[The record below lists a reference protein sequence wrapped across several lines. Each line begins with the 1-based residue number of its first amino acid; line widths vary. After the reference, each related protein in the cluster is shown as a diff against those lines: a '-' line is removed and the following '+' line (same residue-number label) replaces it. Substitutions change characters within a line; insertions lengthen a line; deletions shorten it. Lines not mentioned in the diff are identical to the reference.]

1 MKHLLFATALTLSG
15 FCVNAHA
22 SLQDDLPEGFDAG
35 TYVSRYQDL
44 SMAFGAQHDADLF
57 TFAKNHFL
65 MNGRLEGREARSY
78 LSLGLPADFK
88 ETDYIALNPDLE
100 SHVRTHGLN
109 PIHFALSHFLSD
121 GKKEGRAYKTGRQ
134 EETSKSVVSLPKDFD
149 AKTYLDLNKDV
160 EAYAVGQG
168 FAPLDFAKEHYLA
181 CGRNENRLYLVPVP
195 LVSPSL
201 PSPSDNVAP
210 KSSEEGLKRPSDV
223 LRAQQRARGSSAAAS
238 SSSTSSP
245 SKDSAASSAQGG
257 RATPT
262 VSKGPLGKALQKPPV
277 SSKPAPTLAKNA
289 AAPSSIGGTIDD
301 VPMTFDAASTEENFK
316 NRYKCVDLKV
326 TQAIGH
332 RQKTPLPEYKREVE
346 GLLMTPFLSAKQ
358 QDDLKDLLECIND
371 GLVAKH

>member
-22 SLQDDLPEGFDAG
+22 SLQDDLPDGFDAG

-100 SHVRTHGLN
+100 THVRTHGLN

-149 AKTYLDLNKDV
+149 AKTYLALNRDV
-160 EAYAVGQG
+160 EAYALEKG
-168 FAPLDFAKEHYLA
+168 FSLLDFAKEHYLT
-181 CGRNENRLYLVPVP
+181 CGRNENRLYIMAAP

-201 PSPSDNVAP
+201 PSPSEKVAP
-210 KSSEEGLKRPSDV
+210 KNSEEGPKRPSDV

-245 SKDSAASSAQGG
+245 SKDRAASSSQGG
-257 RATPT
+257 RAKPT
-262 VSKGPLGKALQKPPV
+262 V
-277 SSKPAPTLAKNA
+277 SSKPAPSLAKKA
-289 AAPSSIGGTIDD
+289 AAPSSIGGPIDD

-316 NRYKCVDLKV
+316 NRYKCVGLKV
-326 TQAIGH
+326 THAIGH

-346 GLLMTPFLSAKQ
+346 GLLTTPFLSTEQ
-358 QDDLKDLLECIND
+358 QDDLKELLDLING
-371 GLVAKH
+371 GLGAKH